1 MVGTWARVLFEF
13 TLFVFKWRVHVAGF
27 FHPSFPHRFLS
38 GRWSRVGDVTVIMPL
53 DFDSIE
59 ASPYNHLRLL
69 FFHYC
74 QSRAPRRVGRK
85 QCNEKIQVLVVELF
99 TRGGSRTRPSLL
111 RGRSKPKESIG

>member
-38 GRWSRVGDVTVIMPL
+38 GRWSRIGDVTVIMPL

-59 ASPYNHLRLL
+59 ASPYNHFSFITANLALPV
-69 FFHYC
+69 
-74 QSRAPRRVGRK
+74 A
-85 QCNEKIQVLVVELF
+85 
-99 TRGGSRTRPSLL
+99 
-111 RGRSKPKESIG
+111 